1 MFIPPKKNPV
11 AAAASGTKKSD
22 SKNTS
27 KVSEEDKEDSK
38 WNILD
43 SCCFAPYKVLF
54 APATMVVKAVA
65 NKVK

>member
-1 MFIPPKKNPV
+1 MFIPPKKNAV
-11 AAAASGTKKSD
+11 TGNGQKK
-22 SKNTS
+22 TPTQQTA
-27 KVSEEDKEDSK
+27 KVSTEEEKEDSR
-38 WNILD
+38 WSVLD

>member
-1 MFIPPKKNPV
+1 MFIPPKKTQAQQP
-11 AAAASGTKKSD
+11 A

-27 KVSEEDKEDSK
+27 KVTEEEKEDSK

-43 SCCFAPYKVLF
+43 SCCFAPYKILF

>member
-1 MFIPPKKNPV
+1 MFIPPKKNKVEPT
-11 AAAASGTKKSD
+11 TKEAKV
-22 SKNTS
+22 NTS
-27 KVSEEDKEDSK
+27 SAEETEDSK
-38 WNILD
+38 WSVLD